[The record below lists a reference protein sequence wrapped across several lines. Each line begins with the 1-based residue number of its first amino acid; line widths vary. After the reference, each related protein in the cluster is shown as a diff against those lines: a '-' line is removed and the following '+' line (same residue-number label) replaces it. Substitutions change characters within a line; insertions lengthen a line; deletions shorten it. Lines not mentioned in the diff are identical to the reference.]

1 MEPKEDKIG
10 QGYELDEAAFW
21 TDAEVK
27 RVLRAARFGQTP
39 RRITPRWVRVLGTV
53 QDILLS
59 RDGGFALVLNRPFGE
74 PGSVLVWLGPAF
86 EKRIPR
92 NANFLR
98 GLHVEVY
105 GVAFTR
111 DGLSLEIPIS
121 ALRQLRIVH
130 PWELEEQKKRVR
142 RYPFPPVALERW
154 RRPRRRSR

>member
-1 MEPKEDKIG
+1 MEHKEDKIG

-53 QDILLS
+53 VDVMFA

-74 PGSVLVWLGPAF
+74 PGSVIVWLGPAF

-92 NANFLR
+92 NADFLR
-98 GLHVEVY
+98 GLHFEVY

-111 DGLSLEIPIS
+111 DGYSLEIPIS
-121 ALRQLRIVH
+121 ALRQLRLVY
-130 PWELEEQKKRVR
+130 PSELEDQRKRLR
-142 RYPFPPVALERW
+142 KYPWPPVALERW
-154 RRPRRRSR
+154 RRPARRPR